1 MLYPNVKLG
10 FGPATDEGFY
20 YDFDFAEALSEN
32 ELGKIEKLM
41 KKLASRNLVTIKI
54 SEDEYDFA
62 NKPYKKELYDELK
75 SQNKEITFY
84 ALQDPLNKEIVF
96 KDLCAGNHIE
106 STKNIKNFKL
116 LSIAGAYWRGDSKNK
131 QLTRNL
137 RNIMRNKRWIR

>member
-1 MLYPNVKLG
+1 
-10 FGPATDEGFY
+10 
-20 YDFDFAEALSEN
+20 
-32 ELGKIEKLM
+32 M

-54 SEDEYDFA
+54 NEDEYDFA

-116 LSIAGAYWRGDSKNK
+116 LSILEHTEEVIVKINSLLEFTEHHEK
-131 QLTRNL
+131 QKMN
-137 RNIMRNKRWIR
+137 

>member
-84 ALQDPLNKEIVF
+84 ALQ
-96 KDLCAGNHIE
+96 E
-106 STKNIKNFKL
+106 S
-116 LSIAGAYWRGDSKNK
+116 S
-131 QLTRNL
+131 
-137 RNIMRNKRWIR
+137 